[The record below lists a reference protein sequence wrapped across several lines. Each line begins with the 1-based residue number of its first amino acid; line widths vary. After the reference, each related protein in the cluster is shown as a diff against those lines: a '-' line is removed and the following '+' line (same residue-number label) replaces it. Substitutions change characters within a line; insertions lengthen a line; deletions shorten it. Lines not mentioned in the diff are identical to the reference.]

1 MIKFQFLDHLLRGYL
16 KGLSQGNQHE
26 DAHHAEKSKKIAQ
39 TKIQILE
46 QTIDHGYADDRKDIE

>member
-26 DAHHAEKSKKIAQ
+26 DAHDTEKSKKIAQ
-39 TKIQILE
+39 TKIEILE
-46 QTIDHGYADDRKDIE
+46 